1 MQQVWYDTPGKMI
14 RSRLNVNSERR
25 YVLMGLAAKKQT
37 RKLSYSDYLS
47 WNDDERWE
55 IINGEAYNM
64 TPTPATMHQLISTD
78 LLIQLGTQLKGKTC
92 KVFHAPFDVRLP
104 VGDEKEEDIENIVQP
119 DISVICDP
127 RQLDKKGCLGPPDL
141 IIEIISPST
150 SRIDRMEKFF
160 LYEQVGVKE
169 YWLVSPDDKMVEI
182 FILGTDGKYSRPEI
196 YNETHTI
203 QLKIKAL
210 KDIKI
215 DLNSVFSTKIE

>member
-1 MQQVWYDTPGKMI
+1 
-14 RSRLNVNSERR
+14 
-25 YVLMGLAAKKQT
+25 MGLAAKKQT
-37 RKLSYSDYLS
+37 RKFNYSDYLS

-64 TPTPATMHQLISTD
+64 TPAPATMHQLISAE
-78 LLIQLGTQLKGKTC
+78 LLFQIRSQLKGKTC

-104 VGDEKEEDIENIVQP
+104 KRNEKEQDIENIVQP
-119 DISVICDP
+119 DLSVVCDP
-127 RQLDKKGCLGPPDL
+127 GKLDEKGCLGPPDL

-150 SRIDRMEKFF
+150 SRKDRMEKFF

-169 YWLVSPDDKMVEI
+169 YWLVSPDDKIVEI

-215 DLNSVFSTKIE
+215 DLNSVFSLKI

>member
-1 MQQVWYDTPGKMI
+1 
-14 RSRLNVNSERR
+14 
-25 YVLMGLAAKKQT
+25 
-37 RKLSYSDYLS
+37 
-47 WNDDERWE
+47 
-55 IINGEAYNM
+55 M
-64 TPTPATMHQLISTD
+64 TPAPATMHQLISAE
-78 LLIQLGTQLKGKTC
+78 LLFQIRSQLKGKTC

-104 VGDEKEEDIENIVQP
+104 KRNEKEQDIENIVQP
-119 DISVICDP
+119 DLSVVCDP
-127 RQLDKKGCLGPPDL
+127 GKLDEKGCLGPPDL

-150 SRIDRMEKFF
+150 SRKDRMEKFF

-169 YWLVSPDDKMVEI
+169 YWLVSPDDKIVEI

-215 DLNSVFSTKIE
+215 DLNSVFSLKI

>member
-1 MQQVWYDTPGKMI
+1 
-14 RSRLNVNSERR
+14 
-25 YVLMGLAAKKQT
+25 MGLAAKKQT
-37 RKLSYSDYLS
+37 RKFTYSDYLS

-64 TPTPATMHQLISTD
+64 TPAPATKHQSISTE
-78 LLIQLGTQLKGKTC
+78 LLIQIGTQLKGKTC
-92 KVFHAPFDVRLP
+92 EVFHAPFDVRLP
-104 VGDEKEEDIENIVQP
+104 KRNEKEQEIENIVQP
-119 DISVICDP
+119 DISVVCDP
-127 RQLDKKGCLGPPDL
+127 GELDEKGCLGPPDL

-150 SRIDRMEKFF
+150 SRKDRMEKFF

-169 YWLVSPDDKMVEI
+169 YWLVSPDDKIVEI

-203 QLKIKAL
+203 QFKINVL

-215 DLNSVFSTKIE
+215 DLNSVFSIKI